1 MKAVILNSGIG
12 SRLGKYTE
20 NNPKCMVKI
29 SDDKTII
36 EYQIDMLISNGVTD
50 IIISTG
56 YMEELLK
63 QHLEKYS
70 NKCNITFV
78 SNPEFRTT
86 NYIVSLNYIEDIN
99 DEVILMHGDLVFEQ
113 SVLIDMIHYP
123 SSAVVIDKSLPLP
136 EKDFKAKLNKEM
148 VEAIGIEFFGESTY
162 ACQPLYKLNREEW
175 NLWKKKISEFCDN
188 GITNVYAEN
197 ALNTTTDK
205 MNITAIDING
215 RLCNEI
221 DNEEDLIKI
230 KDRLNTL

>member
-188 GITNVYAEN
+188 EITNVYAEN
-197 ALNTTTDK
+197 ALNTITDK